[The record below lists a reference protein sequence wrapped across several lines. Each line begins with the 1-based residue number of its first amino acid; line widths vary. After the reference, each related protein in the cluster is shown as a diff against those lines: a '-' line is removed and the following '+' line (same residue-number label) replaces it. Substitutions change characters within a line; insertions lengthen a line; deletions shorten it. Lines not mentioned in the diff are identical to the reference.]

1 MEKDNYRYNYS
12 FVIPHH
18 NSLKELLRCI
28 DSIPVRNDIEII
40 VVDDNSDISEKPKAL
55 RPDVK
60 IIYLDA
66 NQSKGAGRARNV
78 GLDNAQGKWIVFADC
93 DDFYE
98 KNFIRDFDVFLDS
111 SYDIVYFDMYYSI
124 DLETGKCW
132 DNPYSG
138 FLNDFL
144 SNQKSQYA
152 INSVKYSRTEPWH
165 QFYSH
170 NFLKSIDVHFHEVP
184 SCNDAWFTQFSASQT
199 NNIYAINKKLYYWV
213 RNSNS
218 LTNKKHTLSFFKLKE
233 NELSIIKHLKA
244 KENAWNTMAP
254 FWQGLGRIAKNNGL
268 KLAFQILFLRL
279 RNGNIEWKIVWH
291 KFFKK

>member
-1 MEKDNYRYNYS
+1 MERSSYKYNYS
-12 FVIPHH
+12 FIIPHH
-18 NSLKELLRCI
+18 NSLKELFRCI
-28 DSIPVRNDIEII
+28 DSIPQRSDIEII
-40 VVDDNSDISEKPKAL
+40 VVDDNSIAAEKPKAL
-55 RPDVK
+55 RNDVK
-60 IIYLDA
+60 TIFLDSS
-66 NQSKGAGRARNV
+66 QSKGAGRARNV

-98 KNFIRDFDVFLDS
+98 KNFIKELDAFLDS
-111 SYDIVYFDMYYSI
+111 SYDIIYFDMYYSI
-124 DLETGKCW
+124 DLETGNCW

-138 FLNDFL
+138 YLNDFL
-144 SNQKSQYA
+144 KNPKSQYV

-170 NFLKSIDVHFHEVP
+170 DFLKSIDVHFHEIP
-184 SCNDAWFTQFSASQT
+184 SCNDAWFTQYSASQT

-218 LTNKKHTLSFFKLKE
+218 LTNKKHSLSFFKLKE
-233 NELSIIKHLKA
+233 RELSIIKQIKV

-254 FWQGLGRIAKNNGL
+254 FWQGLGRIAKSNGF

-279 RNGNIEWKIVWH
+279 GNGSIEWKIVWH
-291 KFFKK
+291 KYVKK